1 MDYKQQLRA
10 RIDKGIEYFW
20 SLKASKFDGGQ
31 KLLLTRF
38 LNLLKEYHKLEDI
51 RRSEKIDKNAGDKLF
66 EEGKKIFTS

>member
-38 LNLLKEYHKLEDI
+38 LKLLKDYLKD
-51 RRSEKIDKNAGDKLF
+51 SSADKNAGDKLF
-66 EEGKKIFTS
+66 EDGKKIFDS